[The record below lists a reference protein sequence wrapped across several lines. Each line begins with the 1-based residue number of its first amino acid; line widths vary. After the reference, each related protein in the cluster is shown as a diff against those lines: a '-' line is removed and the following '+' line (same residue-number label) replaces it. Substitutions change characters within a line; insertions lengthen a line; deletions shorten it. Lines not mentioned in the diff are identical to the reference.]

1 MMQLL
6 KIIIENKELFISLS
20 VMSALF
26 IELTTRFE
34 SLKLSFLTERESVIR
49 LLQEKVSAYERS
61 EGDLVLK
68 IDLLKDSL
76 YALEHKEPSSIF
88 YPLVYCYKQLYYL
101 PEQSK
106 NYICLFILAIVG
118 LFFLSYWWHSPI
130 YHKWLLWGATS
141 IQSGVSFLSI
151 KLMGSPKKTVDEK
164 LDELALAVG
173 SISTELNAIVPNI
186 AGVANSLPDVLS
198 AQNSVLLTFIGESN
212 KVILNN
218 LSVNDLLM
226 KDFLNELTSHSIKL
240 TEVQSHVL
248 IESIG
253 SIIQGTSHSST
264 DLLRE
269 GLTDV
274 VTLLSSASSTNTV
287 AILNQLANCSAVED
301 LPSIIGSTAKSSL
314 ALIQS
319 GCAPTSLS
327 YSPDKL
333 SSFTNSSKA
342 DLLLSSQSGNANL
355 STCASE
361 STLEA
366 VTNSSL
372 SSSLISVESN
382 TQEAVVA
389 FNNFDIIAFLNTL

>member
-1 MMQLL
+1 
-6 KIIIENKELFISLS
+6 
-20 VMSALF
+20 
-26 IELTTRFE
+26 
-34 SLKLSFLTERESVIR
+34 
-49 LLQEKVSAYERS
+49 
-61 EGDLVLK
+61 
-68 IDLLKDSL
+68 
-76 YALEHKEPSSIF
+76 
-88 YPLVYCYKQLYYL
+88 
-101 PEQSK
+101 
-106 NYICLFILAIVG
+106 
-118 LFFLSYWWHSPI
+118 
-130 YHKWLLWGATS
+130 
-141 IQSGVSFLSI
+141 
-151 KLMGSPKKTVDEK
+151 MGSPKKTVDEK